1 LLAGGT
7 LRRGYTF
14 GVLQAWLD
22 APRALRLQDAPI
34 PVPDAGEVVV
44 RVRVALTCGTDL
56 KTYRRGHAK
65 LPFGPFGHEGAG
77 EVVAVGEGVSH
88 LQVGQ
93 RVTWLPTAP
102 CGACPLCQRG
112 RPNLCR
118 NLFEAVVLGT
128 YAEYLKINARVA
140 QQHVFPLEG
149 LSDLQGAFVEPLA
162 CIIHAW
168 RRLEPLPGKRVCIIG
183 TGAMGYLHL
192 LEAQVRGCETVVVG
206 RRAERLELARELGAQ
221 HTVQATEDTNWQAQV
236 RTLTDGG
243 ADVVIEA
250 TGAKAIWELAPELAA
265 PGSKVLL
272 YSGLA
277 KDERVSILAE
287 RWHYDELTILGSF
300 HFTTQDALTALERL
314 RSEQLPIERLI
325 TGTHPL
331 REIVA
336 VFERLDRGE
345 GIKYAIFP

>member
-1 LLAGGT
+1 M
-7 LRRGYTF
+7 
-14 GVLQAWLD
+14 LQAWLD

-34 PVPDAGEVVV
+34 PVPEPGEVVV

-65 LPFGPFGHEGAG
+65 LPFGAFGHEGAG
-77 EVVAVGEGVSH
+77 EVVAVGAGVSH

-102 CGACPLCQRG
+102 CGACALCRRG

-118 NLFEAVVLGT
+118 NLFDAVVLGT

-140 QQHVFPLEG
+140 QRHVFPLEG

-162 CIIHAW
+162 CVIHAW
-168 RRLEPLPGKRVCIIG
+168 RQLEPLPGARVCIVG

-192 LEAQVRGCETVVVG
+192 LEAQARGCETLVVG
-206 RRAERLELARELGAQ
+206 RRTERLALARELGAR
-221 HTVQATEDTNWQAQV
+221 HTVQAGDDSEWQAQA
-236 RTLTDGG
+236 RALTDGG

-265 PGSKVLL
+265 PGGKVLL

-277 KDERVSILAE
+277 KGECVSVLAE

-300 HFTTQDALTALERL
+300 HFTTQDAHTALERL
-314 RSEQLPIERLI
+314 QRHQLPVERLI
-325 TGTHPL
+325 TDAYSL
-331 REIVA
+331 REIVS

-345 GIKYAIFP
+345 GIKYAIVP

>member
-1 LLAGGT
+1 M
-7 LRRGYTF
+7 
-14 GVLQAWLD
+14 LQAWLD

-65 LPFGPFGHEGAG
+65 LPFGLFGHEGAG
-77 EVVAVGEGVSH
+77 EVVAVGEGVSY

-93 RVTWLPTAP
+93 CITWLPTAP
-102 CGACPLCQRG
+102 CDACALCRRG

-118 NLFEAVVLGT
+118 NLFDSVVLGT
-128 YAEYLKINARVA
+128 YAEYLRINARVA
-140 QQHVFPLEG
+140 QRHVFPLEG

-162 CIIHAW
+162 CVIHAW
-168 RRLEPLPGKRVCIIG
+168 RQLEPLPGNRVCIVG

-192 LEAQVRGCETVVVG
+192 MEARARGCETVVVG

-221 HTVQATEDTNWQAQV
+221 HTVQATDDADWQAQV
-236 RTLTDGG
+236 IRLTDGG

-250 TGAKAIWELAPELAA
+250 TGAKAIWERAPDLAA
-265 PGSKVLL
+265 PGGKVQL

-277 KDERVSILAE
+277 KGESVSVLAE

-300 HFTTQDALTALERL
+300 HFTTQDAHLALERL
-314 RSEQLPIERLI
+314 RQGQLPVERLI
-325 TGTHPL
+325 SGAYPL
-331 REIVA
+331 RELPA

-345 GIKYAIFP
+345 GIKYAIVP

>member
-1 LLAGGT
+1 M
-7 LRRGYTF
+7 
-14 GVLQAWLD
+14 LQAWLD
-22 APRALRLQDAPI
+22 APRMLRLQDAPI
-34 PVPDAGEVVV
+34 PVPEPGEVVV

-65 LPFGPFGHEGAG
+65 LPFGAFGHEGAG
-77 EVVAVGEGVSH
+77 EVVAVGAGVSH

-102 CGACPLCQRG
+102 CGACALCQRG

-118 NLFEAVVLGT
+118 NLFDAVVLGA

-140 QQHVFPLEG
+140 QRHVFPLDG

-162 CIIHAW
+162 CVIHAW
-168 RRLEPLPGKRVCIIG
+168 RQLEPLPGARVCIVG

-192 LEAQVRGCETVVVG
+192 LEAQARGCETLVVG
-206 RRAERLELARELGAQ
+206 RRTERLALAWELGAR
-221 HTVQATEDTNWQAQV
+221 HTVQAGDDADWQEQA
-236 RTLTDGG
+236 RALTDGG

-265 PGSKVLL
+265 PGGKVLL

-277 KDERVSILAE
+277 KGERVSVLAE

-300 HFTTQDALTALERL
+300 HFTTQDAHTALERL
-314 RSEQLPIERLI
+314 RRHQLPVERLI
-325 TGTHPL
+325 TDTYPL
-331 REIVA
+331 REIVS

-345 GIKYAIFP
+345 GIKYAIAP

>member
-1 LLAGGT
+1 M
-7 LRRGYTF
+7 
-14 GVLQAWLD
+14 LQAWLD

-34 PVPDAGEVVV
+34 PTPEPGEVVV

-65 LPFGPFGHEGAG
+65 LPFGRFGHEGAG
-77 EVVAVGEGVSH
+77 EVVAVGDGVSH

-118 NLFEAVVLGT
+118 HLFDAVVLGT
-128 YAEYLKINARVA
+128 YAEYLRINARVTA
-140 QQHVFPLEG
+140 QHVFPLEG

-162 CIIHAW
+162 CVIHAW
-168 RRLEPLPGKRVCIIG
+168 RQLEPLPGNRVCIVG

-192 LEAQVRGCETVVVG
+192 LEARARGCEMVVVG
-206 RRAERLELARELGAQ
+206 RRAERLELARALGAH
-221 HTVQATEDTNWQAQV
+221 HTVQASDDADWQVQV
-236 RTLTDGG
+236 LRLTDGG
-243 ADVVIEA
+243 ADVVVEA
-250 TGAKAIWELAPELAA
+250 TGAKAIWELAPNLAA
-265 PGSKVLL
+265 PGGKVLL

-314 RSEQLPIERLI
+314 REGRMPVEQLI
-325 TGTHPL
+325 TDSFPL
-331 REIVA
+331 CEIA
-336 VFERLDRGE
+336 YAFEQLDRGR
-345 GIKYAIFP
+345 GIKYAITPP

>member
-1 LLAGGT
+1 M
-7 LRRGYTF
+7 
-14 GVLQAWLD
+14 LQAWLD

-34 PVPDAGEVVV
+34 PVPNAGEVVV

-65 LPFGPFGHEGAG
+65 LPFGRFGHEGAG
-77 EVVAVGEGVSH
+77 EVVAVGDGVSH

-118 NLFEAVVLGT
+118 HLFDAVVLGT
-128 YAEYLKINARVA
+128 YAEYLRINARVTA
-140 QQHVFPLEG
+140 QHVFPLKG

-162 CIIHAW
+162 CVIHAW
-168 RRLEPLPGKRVCIIG
+168 RQLEPLPGKRVCIVG

-192 LEAQVRGCETVVVG
+192 MEALARGCETVVVG
-206 RRAERLELARELGAQ
+206 RRAERLELARTLGAP
-221 HTVQATEDTNWQAQV
+221 HIVQARDDTDWQAQV
-236 RTLTDGG
+236 IRLTDGG

-250 TGAKAIWELAPELAA
+250 TGAKAIWERAPDLAA
-265 PGSKVLL
+265 PGGKVLL

-277 KDERVSILAE
+277 KGESVSVLAE

-300 HFTTQDALTALERL
+300 HFTTQDAHLALERL
-314 RSEQLPIERLI
+314 REGQLPVERLI
-325 TGTHPL
+325 SGAYPL
-331 REIVA
+331 RELVA

-345 GIKYAIFP
+345 GIKYAIVPDTGA

>member
-1 LLAGGT
+1 M
-7 LRRGYTF
+7 
-14 GVLQAWLD
+14 LQAWLD
-22 APRALRLQDAPI
+22 APRALRLQDVPI
-34 PVPDAGEVVV
+34 PVPESGEVVV

-65 LPFGPFGHEGAG
+65 LPFGLFGHEGAG
-77 EVVAVGEGVSH
+77 EIVAVGEGVSH

-102 CGACPLCQRG
+102 CDACELCQRG

-118 NLFEAVVLGT
+118 NLFEAVVLGAF
-128 YAEYLKINARVA
+128 AEYLKINARVA
-140 QQHVFPLEG
+140 QRHVFPLDG
-149 LSDLQGAFVEPLA
+149 LSDLRGAFVEPLA

-168 RRLEPLPGKRVCIIG
+168 RQLEPLPGKRVCIVG

-192 LEAQVRGCETVVVG
+192 LEARARGCETVIVG
-206 RRAERLELARELGAQ
+206 RRVERLELAGELGAH
-221 HTVQATEDTNWQAQV
+221 HTVKATEDADWQAQV

-250 TGAKAIWELAPELAA
+250 TGAKAIWELAPEFAA
-265 PGSKVLL
+265 PGGKVLL

-277 KDERVSILAE
+277 KGESVSVLAE

-300 HFTTQDALTALERL
+300 HFTTQDAHAALERL
-314 RSEQLPIERLI
+314 RNEQLPVERLI
-325 TGTHPL
+325 TGTYPL

-345 GIKYAIFP
+345 GIKYAILPETA

>member
-1 LLAGGT
+1 M
-7 LRRGYTF
+7 
-14 GVLQAWLD
+14 LQAWLD
-22 APRALRLQDAPI
+22 APRALRLQDVPI

-65 LPFGPFGHEGAG
+65 LPFGRFGHEGAG
-77 EVVAVGEGVSH
+77 EVVAVGDGVSH

-112 RPNLCR
+112 RPNMCR
-118 NLFEAVVLGT
+118 NLFDAVVLGT
-128 YAEYLKINARVA
+128 YAEYLRINARVA
-140 QQHVFPLEG
+140 AQHVFPLEG

-162 CIIHAW
+162 CVIHAW
-168 RRLEPLPGKRVCIIG
+168 RQLEPLPGNRVCIVG

-192 LEAQVRGCETVVVG
+192 LEARARGCEMVVVG
-206 RRAERLELARELGAQ
+206 RRAERLELARALGAH
-221 HTVQATEDTNWQAQV
+221 HTVQASDDADWQVQV
-236 RTLTDGG
+236 LRLTDGG
-243 ADVVIEA
+243 ADVVVEA
-250 TGAKAIWELAPELAA
+250 TGAKAIWELAPNLAA
-265 PGSKVLL
+265 PGGKVLL

-314 RSEQLPIERLI
+314 REGRMPVEQLI
-325 TGTHPL
+325 TDRFPL
-331 REIVA
+331 CEIA
-336 VFERLDRGE
+336 YAFEQLDRGR
-345 GIKYAIFP
+345 GIKYAITPP

>member
-1 LLAGGT
+1 M
-7 LRRGYTF
+7 
-14 GVLQAWLD
+14 LQAWLD

-34 PVPDAGEVVV
+34 PIPEPGEVVV

-65 LPFGPFGHEGAG
+65 LPFGLFGHEGAG
-77 EVVAVGEGVSH
+77 EVVAVGEGVWR

-93 RVTWLPTAP
+93 RITWLPTAP
-102 CGACPLCQRG
+102 CGACALCQRG

-118 NLFEAVVLGT
+118 NLFDSVVLGT
-128 YAEYLKINARVA
+128 YAEYLRINARVA
-140 QQHVFPLEG
+140 QRHVFPLEG

-162 CIIHAW
+162 CVIHAW
-168 RRLEPLPGKRVCIIG
+168 RQLESLPGNRVCIVG

-192 LEAQVRGCETVVVG
+192 MEALARGCETVVVG

-221 HTVQATEDTNWQAQV
+221 HTVQATDDADWQAQV
-236 RTLTDGG
+236 IRLTDGG

-250 TGAKAIWELAPELAA
+250 TGAKAIWERAPDLAA
-265 PGSKVLL
+265 PGGKVLL

-277 KDERVSILAE
+277 KGESVSVLAE

-300 HFTTQDALTALERL
+300 HFTTQDAHLALERL
-314 RSEQLPIERLI
+314 RQGQLPVERLI
-325 TGTHPL
+325 SGAYPL
-331 REIVA
+331 RELPA

-345 GIKYAIFP
+345 GIKYAIVP